1 LGEFPFQE
9 GQLDSEAGPNPES
22 RTPEPEEQPTTIQPA
37 ARPFDQITD
46 LVANSVHS
54 EHSRR
59 AYRRALGD
67 FIAWYQA
74 QPGRPPFSKALVQE
88 YRVTL
93 TAAKL
98 APSTINVRLSAIRK
112 LAAEAADNRL
122 LDPDLA
128 AGIAKVR
135 GVKNEGGR
143 AGNWLT
149 REQARELLLAPD
161 TSTLKGKRD
170 RAILA
175 VLLGCGLRR
184 SELVSLNVG
193 QVQQRENR
201 WVVVDF
207 RGKGGRKRT
216 VPVPA
221 WVKNA
226 IDQWTSAAQITE
238 GRIFRSIPKGAKE
251 GPLESEALAP
261 MGVWWL
267 VKEYAE
273 GMGLKNLAPHDL
285 RRTCAKLCRKSGGD
299 LEQIQMLLGHA
310 SIQTTEKY
318 LGMQQNLVEAVNDKL
333 GIVDT
338 EP

>member
-1 LGEFPFQE
+1 
-9 GQLDSEAGPNPES
+9 LDSDPESLTPNPEN
-22 RTPEPEEQPTTIQPA
+22 QPPA
-37 ARPFDQITD
+37 GASALRPVGHGPFDQVTE
-46 LVANSVHS
+46 LVVNSVHS

-59 AYRRALGD
+59 AYRRALED

-74 QPGRPPFSKALVQE
+74 QPGRPPLSKALAHE

-93 TAAKL
+93 MEAKL
-98 APSTINVRLSAIRK
+98 APSTINVQLSAIRK

-122 LDPDLA
+122 LDADFA

-135 GVKNEGGR
+135 GVKNEGVR

-184 SELVSLNVG
+184 SELVRLEVD
-193 QVQQRENR
+193 QVEQRENR
-201 WVVVDF
+201 WVIVDF

-226 IDQWTSAAQITE
+226 IDVWRAAAQITE
-238 GRIFRSIPKGAKE
+238 GRIFRSIPKGGK
-251 GPLESEALAP
+251 GHRLLTKALAEV
-261 MGVWWL
+261 GVWWL

-273 GMGLKNLAPHDL
+273 GIGLRNLAPHDL

-333 GIVDT
+333 GIVDA
-338 EP
+338 ES

>member
-1 LGEFPFQE
+1 MDEPVEDKGGGPPLVVPG
-9 GQLDSEAGPNPES
+9 AGD
-22 RTPEPEEQPTTIQPA
+22 RGDPA
-37 ARPFDQITD
+37 AIQSGSGPFAQIIEM
-46 LVANSVHS
+46 VVHS
-54 EHSRR
+54 VQSPHSQR
-59 AYRRALGD
+59 AYRRALED
-67 FIAWYQA
+67 FITWYQT
-74 QPGRPPFSKALVQE
+74 QPGRPPLSKSLVQQ

-93 TAAKL
+93 TETKL

-128 AGIAKVR
+128 VGIGKVK
-135 GVKNEGGR
+135 GVKNEGVR

-184 SELVSLNVG
+184 SELVALEVS

-201 WVVVDF
+201 WVILDF
-207 RGKGGRKRT
+207 RGKGGRRRT

-226 IDQWTSAAQITE
+226 IDIWTAPAQISE
-238 GRIFRSIPKGAKE
+238 GRIFRSIGKG
-251 GPLESEALAP
+251 GRLESQTLAEV
-261 MGVWWL
+261 GVWWL
-267 VKEYAE
+267 VKQYAE
-273 GMGLKNLAPHDL
+273 KIGVKNLAPHDV

-310 SIQTTEKY
+310 SIQTTERY
-318 LGMQQNLVEAVNDKL
+318 LGMQQNLIEAVNDKL
-333 GIVDT
+333 GIVDA
-338 EP
+338 ESK

>member
-1 LGEFPFQE
+1 
-9 GQLDSEAGPNPES
+9 LDSESGPTPQFPDPEKQLS
-22 RTPEPEEQPTTIQPA
+22 RSAIEPAVPSS
-37 ARPFDQITD
+37 FDQITK
-46 LVANSVHS
+46 LVVNSVHS
-54 EHSRR
+54 EHSQR
-59 AYRRALGD
+59 AYRRALED
-67 FIAWYQA
+67 FIAWYRA
-74 QPGRPPFSKALVQE
+74 QPGWPPLSKSLVQQ
-88 YRVTL
+88 YRVAL
-93 TAAKL
+93 TEAKL
-98 APSTINVRLSAIRK
+98 APTTINVQLSAIRK

-122 LDPDLA
+122 LDVDLA

-135 GVKNEGGR
+135 GVKNEGIR

-184 SELVSLNVG
+184 SELVALEVR
-193 QVQQRENR
+193 QVEQRENR
-201 WVVVDF
+201 WVIVDF
-207 RGKGGRKRT
+207 KGKGGRKRT

-226 IDQWTSAAQITE
+226 IDVWTAAAEIRE
-238 GRIFRSIPKGAKE
+238 GRIFRSIGKGGRIQNKT
-251 GPLESEALAP
+251 LAEV
-261 MGVWWL
+261 GVLWL

-333 GIVDT
+333 GIVDADG
-338 EP
+338 

>member
-1 LGEFPFQE
+1 M
-9 GQLDSEAGPNPES
+9 
-22 RTPEPEEQPTTIQPA
+22 
-37 ARPFDQITD
+37 
-46 LVANSVHS
+46 
-54 EHSRR
+54 
-59 AYRRALGD
+59 
-67 FIAWYQA
+67 
-74 QPGRPPFSKALVQE
+74 
-88 YRVTL
+88 
-93 TAAKL
+93 TAANL
-98 APSTINVRLSAIRK
+98 GPSTINVRLSAIRK
-112 LAAEAADNRL
+112 LAGEAADNRL

-128 AGIAKVR
+128 AGIAKVK
-135 GVKNEGGR
+135 GIKNEGAR

-226 IDQWTSAAQITE
+226 IDAWIAAARIRE
-238 GRIFRSIPKGAKE
+238 GRIFRSIPKGAKD
-251 GPLESEALAP
+251 GPLESRLSP
-261 MGVWWL
+261 PWGF
-267 VKEYAE
+267 
-273 GMGLKNLAPHDL
+273 
-285 RRTCAKLCRKSGGD
+285 GGW
-299 LEQIQMLLGHA
+299 
-310 SIQTTEKY
+310 
-318 LGMQQNLVEAVNDKL
+318 
-333 GIVDT
+333 
-338 EP
+338 